1 MMFVVKGH
9 EILAARDPWT
19 EREVEEIVNGLD
31 DGEKLVASGD
41 LDSDQLYKHLEDIP
55 SWDDETVEPV
65 ARELCDRFGVEY
77 GGDMD
82 DLMPKLW
89 DAMTEYVKTEAC
101 GDFFYDCMIEDGYIA
116 DMSLEY
122 AEEQLRA
129 HRAVDYRIPI
139 LPEEYRKA
147 YNDFANRDSGF
158 TVNPWKPRREVK

>member
-1 MMFVVKGH
+1 MMFVVKGQD
-9 EILAARDPWT
+9 ILTAKDPWT
-19 EREVEEIVNGLD
+19 EREVEEIKNGLA

-41 LDSDQLYKHLEDIP
+41 LDSDQLYKHLEDVP

-65 ARELCDRFGVEY
+65 ARELCDRFGMEY

-89 DAMTEYVKTEAC
+89 AAMVDYVKEEAS
-101 GDFFYDCMIEDGYIA
+101 GDFMCDVMLEGGFIA

-129 HRAVDYRIPI
+129 HRAVDYRVPI

-147 YNDFANRDSGF
+147 YNDYNQNSGF
-158 TVNPWKPRREVK
+158 TVNPWKPREAK